1 MFYVKVDKVLGM
13 EWEAV
18 FLSDGTMT
26 SLFRWSNALE
36 VRLSQVC
43 HRSSAQLD
51 SFASAYIV

>member
-51 SFASAYIV
+51 SFA